1 MIVQD
6 SIEAIEQSLHQVIC
20 ERVEELLENNGQ
32 SLPKAGITLKIIKFN
47 PPPPI
52 SCLSPY

>member
-32 SLPKAGITLKIIKFN
+32 SLPKVGIILKIIK
-47 PPPPI
+47 I
-52 SCLSPY
+52 